1 MGTMA
6 TLGNIWRQMCAL
18 QDLPDKQFWPRV
30 AELEQSAASL
40 HPCDKVAIV
49 EAISMYAHRLG
60 RSKDPSMN
68 LIRAVAYISNASAP
82 LPPEK
87 IDALLLDAQVC
98 NAAEDVSG
106 VLFFGGD
113 RFFQYIEGMPDAI
126 ERILGRI
133 MASSSHQGVKILS
146 DRRVDRRE
154 FQGWHMGFCIPP
166 AGAMQELSQ
175 ANWQESIPVTRS
187 QWEQSEGL
195 NLTLYYWSRWLVEQ
209 HDAESRRQ
217 ESSPS

>member
-1 MGTMA
+1 MGAMA

-18 QDLPDKQFWPRV
+18 QDLPDSQFWPQV
-30 AELEQSAASL
+30 AELEQSAISL
-40 HPCDKVAIV
+40 YPQDKVAII
-49 EAISMYAHRLG
+49 EAIAMYADRLG
-60 RSKDPSMN
+60 RSKDPSMT
-68 LIRAVAYISNASAP
+68 LIRAVAYTSDACSP
-82 LPPEK
+82 LAPEK

-106 VLFFGGD
+106 VLFFAGD
-113 RFFQYIEGMPDAI
+113 RFFQYIEGLPDAI
-126 ERILGRI
+126 ERVLGRI
-133 MASSSHQGVKILS
+133 QASSSHSNIKILS
-146 DRRVDRRE
+146 DLRVDRRE

-175 ANWQESIPVTRS
+175 ANWHEAIPVTRS

-209 HDAESRRQ
+209 HDADARRQ
-217 ESSPS
+217 ENSPS